1 MKYLSEVVIYKTLT
15 IDDILDIFELAHSGS
30 GSVHLSKGITVSKL
44 SNGNLEFEI
53 VETDYGY
60 EE

>member
-15 IDDILDIFELAHSGS
+15 IDDILDILELAHSGS
-30 GSVHLSKGITVSKL
+30 GSVHLLEGITVSKL
-44 SNGNLEFEI
+44 SNGNLVFEI
-53 VETDYGY
+53 IETDYGY